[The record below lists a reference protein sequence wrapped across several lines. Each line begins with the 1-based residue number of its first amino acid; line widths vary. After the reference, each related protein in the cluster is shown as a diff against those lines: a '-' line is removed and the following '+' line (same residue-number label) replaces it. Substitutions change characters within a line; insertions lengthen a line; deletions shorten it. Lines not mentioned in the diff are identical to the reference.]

1 MEKKATLSYWVYM
14 GILIIITLIGV
25 YALGVRLVEGL
36 GISNINS
43 IVTWGLWISF
53 YIFFIGISAGA
64 FLLSTLVYVFGF
76 KQYEKT
82 GKIAVFTA
90 LLALLAGL
98 GFVSIDLGHIE
109 RFYYVFISPSATSV
123 LTWVIYCYIGYVA
136 LLIVELVLLMR
147 KKTSPG
153 RIEGDRKAV
162 KILGIIGIPTAL
174 IVHGG
179 TGAVF
184 AVTKG
189 QEYWFSGL
197 FPLIFIISA
206 LASGGALIA
215 ALYAFLGKKDPKHA
229 ATTSGIAKIAAWFLI
244 FDLALIFLEF
254 LVTRYGGVQA
264 GLKVL
269 ENIIA
274 GSNWWIFW
282 IIQILLGV
290 IIPLIIIFSPAGR
303 SPKWVGAAAIM
314 IVIGVIGVRWNIV
327 VPQLSVPSI
336 EGITEVFSD
345 SRFTTDYV
353 PSLIE
358 WGSSLGILGILT
370 IVFSL
375 GYRRL
380 PLVNS
385 REKGEV

>member
-1 MEKKATLSYWVYM
+1 MEKKASTSYWVYM
-14 GILIIITLIGV
+14 GILIFITLIGV

-76 KQYEKT
+76 KKYEKT

-109 RFYYVFISPSATSV
+109 RFFYVFVSPSATSV
-123 LTWVIYCYIGYVA
+123 LTWVIYFYTAYVV
-136 LLIVELVLLMR
+136 LLILELVFLLR

-153 RIEGDRKAV
+153 RIEGDKKTIR
-162 KILGIIGIPTAL
+162 ILGIIGIPIAL

-215 ALYAFLGKKDPKHA
+215 ALYAFLGKRDPNHA
-229 ATTSGIAKIAAWFLI
+229 STTKGIAKIAAWFLI

-254 LVTRYGGVQA
+254 LVTRYGGVPG

-269 ENIIA
+269 EAIVA
-274 GSNWWIFW
+274 GPNWWIFW
-282 IIQILLGV
+282 IIQILIGV
-290 IIPLIIIFSPAGR
+290 IIPLVLIFSPASR
-303 SPKWVGAAAIM
+303 SPKWVGVAGIL

-327 VPQLSVPSI
+327 VPQLSVPSF
-336 EGITEVFSD
+336 EGITEAVSD
-345 SRFTTDYV
+345 SRLTTNYI

-358 WGSSLGILGILT
+358 WGSSLGILGIMT
-370 IVFSL
+370 IIFSL
-375 GYRRL
+375 GYRGL
-380 PLVNS
+380 PLINS
-385 REKGEV
+385 REKGGV

>member
-1 MEKKATLSYWVYM
+1 MEKKASTSYKVYM
-14 GILIIITLIGV
+14 GILIVITIIGI
-25 YALGVRLVEGL
+25 YAIVARLVGGL
-36 GISNINS
+36 EISNLNS

-53 YIFFIGISAGA
+53 YIFFIGVSAGA
-64 FLLSTLVYVFGF
+64 FLLSSLVYVFGF
-76 KQYEKT
+76 KQFEKT

-90 LLALLAGL
+90 LIALLTGL
-98 GFVSIDLGHIE
+98 GFVSLDLGHME
-109 RFYYVFISPSATSV
+109 RFFYVFVSPSATSV
-123 LTWVIYCYIGYVA
+123 LTWVIYFYVGYIV
-136 LLIVELVLLMR
+136 LLIVELVLILR

-153 RIEGDRKAV
+153 RIEGDRKAI

-215 ALYAFLGKKDPKHA
+215 ALYAFLGKKDSKHA
-229 ATTSGIAKIAAWFLI
+229 ATTSAIAKIAAWFLI

-254 LVTRYGGVQA
+254 LVTRYGGIPD

-269 ENIIA
+269 ETIIA
-274 GSNWWIFW
+274 GPNWWIFW
-282 IIQILLGV
+282 IIQILIGV
-290 IIPLIIIFSPAGR
+290 IIPLIIILSSIGR
-303 SPKWVGAAAIM
+303 SPKWAGAAAIL

-327 VPQLSVPSI
+327 VPQLSVPSF
-336 EGITEVFSD
+336 EGITEAFSD
-345 SRFTTDYV
+345 SRYTTDYA
-353 PSLIE
+353 PSLLE
-358 WGSSLGILGILT
+358 WGSSLGVIGIMT

-385 REKGEV
+385 GEKGEV

>member
-1 MEKKATLSYWVYM
+1 MEKKATTSYWVYM
-14 GILIIITLIGV
+14 GILIFVTIIGV
-25 YALGVRLVEGL
+25 LALGVRLVEGL
-36 GISNINS
+36 GIANLNS

-64 FLLSTLVYVFGF
+64 FLLSSLVYVFGF
-76 KQYEKT
+76 KRYEKT

-98 GFVSIDLGHIE
+98 GFVSIDLGHTE
-109 RFYYVFISPSATSV
+109 RFFYVFVSPSATSV
-123 LTWVIYCYIGYVA
+123 LSWVIYFYIGYVI
-136 LLIVELVLLMR
+136 LLIVELWLLMR

-153 RIEGDRKAV
+153 RIEGDKKIV

-215 ALYAFLGKKDPKHA
+215 ALYAFLGRRDPDHA
-229 ATTSGIAKIAAWFLI
+229 STTSSIAKIAAWFLI

-254 LVTRYGGVQA
+254 LVTRYGGIPG

-269 ENIIA
+269 ETIVA

-290 IIPLIIIFSPAGR
+290 IIPLILIFSPAGR
-303 SPKWVGAAAIM
+303 SPKWVGAAAIL

-327 VPQLSVPSI
+327 VPQLSVPSF
-336 EGITEVFSD
+336 EGITEAVSD
-345 SRFTTDYV
+345 SRLTTRYV
-353 PSLIE
+353 PNLIE
-358 WGSSLGILGILT
+358 WLSSLGILGIMT

>member
-1 MEKKATLSYWVYM
+1 MEKKATVSYWVYM
-14 GILIIITLIGV
+14 GILIVITLIGV

-123 LTWVIYCYIGYVA
+123 LTWVIYCYIGYVV

-254 LVTRYGGVQA
+254 LVTRYGGVPA

-269 ENIIA
+269 ENIIG

-282 IIQILLGV
+282 IVQILLGV

-345 SRFTTDYV
+345 SRFTTDYS